1 MAWSSKLRLSLLRD
15 VAGFG
20 GVMAHIGGRRT
31 LTALAFLILGSL
43 TEGLSILLLIPLL
56 HLIGNADQDF
66 AVRVPGAL
74 RWLAP
79 GGTLSLATALCL
91 LVALVALQAMFNRF
105 KSLYMARL
113 LYDFVNRVRMN
124 LFESIGR
131 ARWGVFTRMRSSDLD
146 HALTGDIDRVQAA
159 AFSLLMLAQ
168 TALLLAGYLVV
179 SLFISPVMTSFA
191 ILIGVLLFVALQPF
205 RARATAYGR
214 VLTGS
219 RQDQYRTVSEFL
231 GGIKVA
237 KSLNVEASYFTQL
250 RATLEKMKADNIA
263 YVRNSTI
270 GTALFQVT
278 SVIGL
283 SLFIYIALVRFH
295 LSLAEIVVLL
305 LVFMRVAPR
314 FMDMQVQ
321 AQQMLINLPAYTAMQ
336 ALKARFDAE
345 RETEPGDAG
354 HGARLSLDTGLNIR
368 DVSFAYGDGDGDGK
382 PVVEGIT
389 FGLPAGKVTAL
400 IGPSGSGKSTI
411 ADMLLGLLEPTE
423 GTILADGVGITAKN
437 RRAWRDQVA
446 YVPQDV
452 FLLHDTIATNLRLA
466 APQASDEELWA
477 ALRKAH
483 AADFVERLDRRLE
496 TVVGDRGVRLS
507 GGERQR
513 IALARALLRKPLL
526 LILDEATSALDWQNQ
541 SLIAQSIED
550 LRGQITILTIAHRP
564 SMIAFADWVVAIENG
579 RIVEAGQYQRLKAKS
594 GSRLARMLSG
604 ERAERGT
611 ATNKAL
617 ADNAP
622 LPAPAERS
630 AEAAAPGA

>member
-20 GVMAHIGGRRT
+20 GVMAQIGGRRT

-43 TEGLSILLLIPLL
+43 TEGLSILLVIPLL

-74 RWLAP
+74 RWLLP
-79 GGTLSLATALCL
+79 GGTLSLATVLCL
-91 LVALVALQAMFNRF
+91 LVGLVALQAMFNRF

-113 LYDFVNRVRMN
+113 LYDFINRVRMN
-124 LFESIGR
+124 LFESVGK
-131 ARWGVFTRMRSSDLD
+131 ARWGVFTRMRGSDLD

-168 TALLLAGYLVV
+168 TTLLLAGYLVV

-191 ILIGVLLFVALQPF
+191 ILIGVILFVAMQPF

-214 VLTGS
+214 VLTSS

-237 KSLNVEASYFTQL
+237 KSLNVEAGYFAQL
-250 RATLEKMKADNIA
+250 RATLEKMKADNVA

-270 GTALFQVT
+270 GTALFQVA

-314 FMDMQVQ
+314 FMDMQTQ
-321 AQQMLINLPAYTAMQ
+321 AQQVLINLPAYTAMQ
-336 ALKARFDAE
+336 ALQARFDAE

-354 HGARLSLDTGLNIR
+354 QDARLSLDTGLNVR
-368 DVSFAYGDGDGDGK
+368 GVSFAYGDGK
-382 PVVEGIT
+382 PVVGGIT

-411 ADMLLGLLEPTE
+411 ADILLGLLEPTE
-423 GTILADGVGITAKN
+423 GSILADGVEITAKS

-452 FLLHDTIATNLRLA
+452 FLLHDTIAANLRLA
-466 APQASDEELWA
+466 APRAEDEELWA

-513 IALARALLRKPLL
+513 IALARALLRKPSL

-541 SLIAQSIED
+541 SLIAQSID
-550 LRGQITILTIAHRP
+550 GLRGQMTILTIAHRP

-579 RIVEAGQYQRLKAKS
+579 RIVEVGQYQQLKAKS

-604 ERAERGT
+604 ERAERDAET
-611 ATNKAL
+611 SADKTL
-617 ADNAP
+617 ADRAP
-622 LPAPAERS
+622 LPTPAERS
-630 AEAAAPGA
+630 AETAAPGG

>member
-1 MAWSSKLRLSLLRD
+1 MGWSSKLRLPLLRD

-20 GVMAHIGGRRT
+20 GVMAHIGGQRT
-31 LTALAFLILGSL
+31 LTGLAFLILGSL

-79 GGTLSLATALCL
+79 GGTLSLATVLCL
-91 LVALVALQAMFNRF
+91 LVALVVLQATFNRF

-124 LFESIGR
+124 LFESIGK

-159 AFSLLMLAQ
+159 AFSLLMFAQ
-168 TALLLAGYLVV
+168 TALLLAGYLAV

-191 ILIGVLLFVALQPF
+191 ILIGALLLIALQPF
-205 RARATAYGR
+205 RARAIAYGR
-214 VLTGS
+214 VLTSS

-231 GGIKVA
+231 GGVKVA

-270 GTALFQVT
+270 GTALFQVA
-278 SVIGL
+278 SVTGL

-314 FMDMQVQ
+314 FMDMQTQ
-321 AQQMLINLPAYTAMQ
+321 AQQVLINLPAYTAMQ
-336 ALKARFDAE
+336 ALQARFDAE

-354 HGARLSLDTGLNIR
+354 LDARLSLDTGLNIR
-368 DVSFAYGDGDGDGK
+368 DVSLAYGDGDGR
-382 PVVEGIT
+382 PVVGGIT

-411 ADMLLGLLEPTE
+411 ADMLLGLLEPTQ
-423 GTILADGVGITAKN
+423 GRLLVDGVEITAKN

-452 FLLHDTIATNLRLA
+452 FLLHDTIGANLRLA
-466 APQASDEELWA
+466 APHAGDEALWA

-483 AADFVERLDRRLE
+483 AADFVERLDLGLE
-496 TVVGDRGVRLS
+496 TMVGDRGVRLS

-513 IALARALLRKPLL
+513 IALARALLRKPSL

-550 LRGQITILTIAHRP
+550 LRGQMTILTIAHRP
-564 SMIAFADWVVAIENG
+564 SMIAFADWVVAIESG
-579 RIVEAGQYQRLKAKS
+579 RIVEVGQYQRLKAKS

-604 ERAERGT
+604 EQAVRET
-611 ATNKAL
+611 ATPV
-617 ADNAP
+617 DNAP
-622 LPAPAERS
+622 APGPAGRS
-630 AEAAAPGA
+630 AEAAAPGG